1 MKNHNKREIEQTTV
15 SEEEVLN
22 TLKKYR
28 QLFQAKE
35 DYQELEHVILNYLMN
50 LKKNNNKN
58 LSYIDTLLKIR
69 MEIISFISQKV
80 QNGDIE
86 LEIQMIGEYA
96 KYLNVFY
103 PKIKEWI
110 NKSTEQERKQIY
122 FQMVE
127 AKRQQNSNVE
137 KRFFERIWENSI
149 SETLADYNAKGLFTE
164 ELTKVFKNKLLY
176 IDEEFN
182 HFINNKHL
190 SNK

>member
-50 LKKNNNKN
+50 LKKDNNKN